1 MEIPWEKAAAIAA
14 LMGVVYGPIFW
25 LARRYPRKY
34 KQDFQFVIVILFATL
49 CLGVLY
55 ISTLNADAEL
65 NTMRSLTALL
75 STNARNGHLILP
87 DEIDQL
93 TYYAQTVQSYNA
105 RMAYVL
111 WFVLLNSAVLPF
123 AYKLADWEGKKKTV
137 HLP

>member
-1 MEIPWEKAAAIAA
+1 MEIPWEKAAVIAA

-34 KQDFQFVIVILFATL
+34 KQDFQFVIVLLFAAL

-55 ISTLNADAEL
+55 VSTLNADAEL
-65 NTMRSLTALL
+65 NAMRSLTTLL
-75 STNARNGHLILP
+75 STNAINGHVILP

-93 TYYAQTVQSYNA
+93 TYYAQTVQSYNS

-111 WFVLLNSAVLPF
+111 WFVLLNSVVLPF
-123 AYKLADWEGKKKTV
+123 AYKLADWEGKKKIV
-137 HLP
+137 API